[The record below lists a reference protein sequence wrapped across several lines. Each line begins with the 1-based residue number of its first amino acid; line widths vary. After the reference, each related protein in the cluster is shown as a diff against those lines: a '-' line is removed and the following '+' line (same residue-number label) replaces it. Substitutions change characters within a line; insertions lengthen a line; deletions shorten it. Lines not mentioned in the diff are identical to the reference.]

1 MDTNL
6 IARKIRSGGIM
17 IKAFLIKTIYRIP
30 SGKILN
36 DGERFDPVISP
47 FFDVSHI
54 PRYKFALQYLHKGD
68 TVLDLACG
76 SGYGVK
82 ILSDSCKKVYGV
94 DFSSDAIEYARN
106 KNGSANSTFVISDFF
121 SNKIR
126 ADVVISFETIEHLTV
141 NHVDEIFEKLM
152 EFSEKMIIG
161 SVPYR
166 EKKGINRFHLLH
178 DLDEKNFSF
187 FRDKGDLIF
196 MYQTADGIIHQDKP
210 SEGKNIQNL
219 IFIFKKGR
227 EF

>member
-1 MDTNL
+1 MDSKL
-6 IARKIRSGGIM
+6 IARKIRSGRIM

-47 FFDVSHI
+47 FLDVSHI
-54 PRYKFALQYLHKGD
+54 PRYMFALQYLQKGD

-82 ILSDSCKKVYGV
+82 ILSSACKQVYGV
-94 DFSSDAIEYARN
+94 DISSDAIEYARN
-106 KNGSANSTFVISDFF
+106 RNGSINSTFIISDFF
-121 SNKIR
+121 SNTMR
-126 ADVVISFETIEHLTV
+126 ADVVVSFETIEHLMV
-141 NHVDEIFEKLM
+141 KNVDEILKKLL

-166 EKKGINRFHLLH
+166 EKKGTNKHHLLY
-178 DLDEKNFSF
+178 DFDEKKFSF
-187 FRDKGDLIF
+187 FRDKGNLVF
-196 MYQTADGIIHQDKP
+196 MYQTTDGIIHEDKP
-210 SEGKNIQNL
+210 AEEKNIQNL
-219 IFIFKKGR
+219 IFIFKKGG

>member
-1 MDTNL
+1 MDSKL

-17 IKAFLIKTIYRIP
+17 LKAFLIKTIYRIP

-36 DGERFDPVISP
+36 DGERFDPLISP
-47 FFDVSHI
+47 FLDVSHI
-54 PRYKFALQYLHKGD
+54 PRYMFALQYLQKGD

-82 ILSDSCKKVYGV
+82 ILSNACKKVYGV

-106 KNGSANSTFVISDFF
+106 KNGSTNSTFVISDFF

-141 NHVDEIFEKLM
+141 NHVDEIFKKLL

-166 EKKGINRFHLLH
+166 EKKGTNRFHLLH
-178 DLDEKNFSF
+178 DFDEKNFSF
-187 FRDKGDLIF
+187 FYDKGNLVF
-196 MYQTADGIIHQDKP
+196 MYQTSDGIIHQEKP
-210 SEGKNIQNL
+210 AEEKNIQNL

-227 EF
+227 